1 MFAAR
6 FAPCGAARVTGVSG
20 GPSGARGNRPGGGRA
35 GMQIVAMGR
44 REKSKKARR
53 EQPEQ
58 QQQPATGGA
67 AVEAAAAAPQPER
80 LPQQQVEDQR
90 EQWLR
95 DQRGPERLSKKD
107 WAEIDDE
114 NVRAKDNLRAG
125 PGPGPAGTGLLDRA
139 FSADSMLM
147 FGVDGCLPETV
158 NGRVAMLGFFSA
170 ALVEVATGRSFT
182 TQLVGVCSRGGGR
195 LSADGH
201 YFHRRRLALLLFS
214 CQ

>member
-1 MFAAR
+1 
-6 FAPCGAARVTGVSG
+6 
-20 GPSGARGNRPGGGRA
+20 
-35 GMQIVAMGR
+35 
-44 REKSKKARR
+44 
-53 EQPEQ
+53 
-58 QQQPATGGA
+58 
-67 AVEAAAAAPQPER
+67 
-80 LPQQQVEDQR
+80 
-90 EQWLR
+90 
-95 DQRGPERLSKKD
+95 
-107 WAEIDDE
+107 
-114 NVRAKDNLRAG
+114 
-125 PGPGPAGTGLLDRA
+125 
-139 FSADSMLM
+139 MLM